1 MFPVLEKASLR
12 VNSEMTGC
20 MAGGA
25 NGRREAQSPS
35 RHPPP
40 KASLMGL
47 RTGGV
52 SGGGARDLHCPETKI
67 YHLVKGTHLKCIAQ

>member
-40 KASLMGL
+40 QGVLDGPQNRRGL
-47 RTGGV
+47 WGRGQG
-52 SGGGARDLHCPETKI
+52 SALP
-67 YHLVKGTHLKCIAQ
+67 